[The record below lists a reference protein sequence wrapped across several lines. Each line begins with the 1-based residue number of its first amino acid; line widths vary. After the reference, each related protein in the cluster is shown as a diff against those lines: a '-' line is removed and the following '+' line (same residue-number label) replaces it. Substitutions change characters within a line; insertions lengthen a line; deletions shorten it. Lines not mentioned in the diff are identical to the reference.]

1 MALTYL
7 ILNVCMLVW
16 AVLLFVK
23 KWHLPS
29 KTWWITLAAMATLT
43 LVFDSLAIHLGFFHY
58 NQANILGIT
67 LGLAPI
73 EDFFYALVAVIIV
86 PALWKRFA
94 PAKEHHE

>member
-7 ILNVCMLVW
+7 ILNLFILTW
-16 AVLLFVK
+16 AALLFVK
-23 KWHLPS
+23 KWKRPS

-43 LVFDSLAIHLGFFHY
+43 LVFDSLAIYLGFFHY
-58 NQANILGIT
+58 NEANILGIT
-67 LGLAPI
+67 VGLAPI

-94 PAKEHHE
+94 PAKERHE